1 MEASRRKG
9 VSATCPT
16 DLRGWVTPKRPYL
29 HAHRTSP
36 VGSAWEA
43 TKPTPDWRIDR
54 ARIPPEPTSDPTR
67 LDRDLNALIDE
78 HAEAAFRVANGILR
92 NPSLAEDAV
101 QEAMIKAWQSLPG
114 FRGDS
119 SLRSWILRITHNTAI
134 SMLRL
139 RREAVMAPEDLPDI
153 PGGIDPARS
162 SAALSD
168 LRDVRRALEGLDELS
183 RSVVILREVEGMSY
197 QEIADTLQV
206 PVSTVKTRLLR
217 ARQRLASAIRGE
229 AT

>member
-1 MEASRRKG
+1 M
-9 VSATCPT
+9 
-16 DLRGWVTPKRPYL
+16 
-29 HAHRTSP
+29 
-36 VGSAWEA
+36 
-43 TKPTPDWRIDR
+43 
-54 ARIPPEPTSDPTR
+54 
-67 LDRDLNALIDE
+67 DRDLNALIDE

-134 SMLRL
+134 SMLRR

-162 SAALSD
+162 SAAMSD

-197 QEIADTLQV
+197 QDIADTLQV